1 MGICRE
7 AGIYS
12 LFPGNHL
19 QNIYPEAKGE
29 LFIE

>member
-12 LFPGNHL
+12 LFPGNPFSKYIL
-19 QNIYPEAKGE
+19 RQGE